1 MSSSNVSEN
10 RVTVHSPR
18 RQQRTL
24 TMCAAAMAALLVA
37 AVAPVDAHVT
47 VWPQES
53 QAGGRERYTVRV
65 PTEGQV
71 ATTAVEIEVP
81 ADVRVTGLL
90 VGGGYTYEARR
101 EGDRIVAITW
111 TQEIK
116 PGEIGEF
123 VFFAVNPES
132 EAIAWKARQRFA
144 DGTSAD
150 WVGAQ
155 TDRRP
160 AAMTLLTD

>member
-1 MSSSNVSEN
+1 MSSSVSEN
-10 RVTVHSPR
+10 GVTAHVLRRWPRVLTV
-18 RQQRTL
+18 
-24 TMCAAAMAALLVA
+24 CAIAMALVLVA
-37 AVAPVDAHVT
+37 AVAQVHAHVT

-81 ADVRVTGLL
+81 ADVRVTGVL

-101 EGDRIVAITW
+101 EGDRIVVITW

-116 PGEIGEF
+116 PGEYGEF

-132 EAIAWKARQRFA
+132 DAIAWKARQRFA

-160 AAMTLLTD
+160 ASMTLLTDY

>member
-1 MSSSNVSEN
+1 MTTSRRLGGE
-10 RVTVHSPR
+10 VTEQSLR
-18 RQQRTL
+18 RQHPIL
-24 TMCAAAMAALLVA
+24 TICVTAMTALLVA

-81 ADVRVTGLL
+81 ADVRVTGVL
-90 VGGGYTYEARR
+90 VGAGYTYEARR

-123 VFFAVNPES
+123 VFFAANPRS

-144 DGTSAD
+144 DGTSAN

-155 TDRRP
+155 TDRQP

>member
-1 MSSSNVSEN
+1 M
-10 RVTVHSPR
+10 RAT
-18 RQQRTL
+18 
-24 TMCAAAMAALLVA
+24 AIAALLVVGA
-37 AVAPVDAHVT
+37 AALDAHVT

-53 QAGGRERYTVRV
+53 RPGARERYTVRV

-71 ATTAVEIEVP
+71 ATTSIELEVP

-90 VGGGYTYEARR
+90 VGAGYTYEARR
-101 EGDRIVAITW
+101 KGDRIVAITW
-111 TQEIK
+111 AQEIK
-116 PGEIGEF
+116 PGEYGEF

-150 WVGAQ
+150 WVGSQ

-160 AAMTLLTD
+160 ASVTLLTD